1 MPVTA
6 AIIGGAVGLGSGL
19 YQTLSGA
26 SQQKRGQ
33 KAFEDAMAA
42 RPQYQISDTVKQQL
56 AEAQAR
62 YNAQNPAIAMA
73 YQQAQ
78 QGMAGQMAN
87 AQRNASSGA
96 QALAAGAGAQAQ
108 LQSITP
114 QLAAQQAAYSQQQ
127 QANLNQAQGLMTEE
141 QKTKFADQLAANQMR
156 QNYGLGLAQAGS
168 AMKSQGLGAM
178 VQGGL
183 GLASAGLSGQL
194 GGTKTLPEGVEMSSI
209 PSIGSTAG
217 TATSMPT
224 TMYKSG
230 IPNVPTSSLTYN
242 GLPTQANMI
251 QSVIPTLP
259 VGLSGPQQS
268 SISPNYLNP
277 IVKNDIPAIP
287 GQTANTLPVDNTGNL
302 RFSVKK
308 TFGQY
313 PFSVGNA
320 FPTPIY
326 PNYGSYGPNPF

>member
-62 YNAQNPAIAMA
+62 YNSQNPAIAMA

-87 AQRNASSGA
+87 AQRNAGSGA

-114 QLAAQQAAYSQQQ
+114 QLAAQQAAYQQQQ
-127 QANLNQAQGLMTEE
+127 QANLNQAQGLMSQEE
-141 QKTKFADQLAANQMR
+141 KTRFADLLAANQAK
-156 QNYGLGLAQAGS
+156 QNFGLGLAQAGS
-168 AMKSQGLGAM
+168 AMKSQGLGAIA
-178 VQGGL
+178 QGGMT
-183 GLASAGLSGQL
+183 LASAGINASAKTPTGVTNSNPFPSTLSNYDGTLSGA
-194 GGTKTLPEGVEMSSI
+194 TAPVSSGVQI
-209 PSIGSTAG
+209 TAPSNM
-217 TATSMPT
+217 TSAFTNPQT
-224 TMYKSG
+224 FYGFGWNSG
-230 IPNVPTSSLTYN
+230 
-242 GLPTQANMI
+242 
-251 QSVIPTLP
+251 
-259 VGLSGPQQS
+259 
-268 SISPNYLNP
+268 
-277 IVKNDIPAIP
+277 
-287 GQTANTLPVDNTGNL
+287 
-302 RFSVKK
+302 R
-308 TFGQY
+308 
-313 PFSVGNA
+313 
-320 FPTPIY
+320 
-326 PNYGSYGPNPF
+326 

>member
-1 MPVTA
+1 M
-6 AIIGGAVGLGSGL
+6 S
-19 YQTLSGA
+19 
-26 SQQKRGQ
+26 
-33 KAFEDAMAA
+33 A

-56 AEAQAR
+56 AEAQSR

-108 LQSITP
+108 LQSIAP

-127 QANLNQAQGLMTEE
+127 QANLNQARGLMTEE
-141 QKTKFADQLAANQMR
+141 QRTKFADMLATNQAR

-168 AMKSQGLGAM
+168 AMKSQGMGAL

-183 GLASAGLSGQL
+183 GLATAGLNANL
-194 GGTKTLPEGVEMSSI
+194 GGTKTLPQGVEMSSI
-209 PSIGSTAG
+209 PSIGDLSGVST
-217 TATSMPT
+217 TPTMPT
-224 TMYKSG
+224 AMYKSTMPT
-230 IPNVPTSSLTYN
+230 IPTSSITN
-242 GLPTQANMI
+242 
-251 QSVIPTLP
+251 SIP
-259 VGLSGPQQS
+259 
-268 SISPNYLNP
+268 SI
-277 IVKNDIPAIP
+277 A
-287 GQTANTLPVDNTGNL
+287 GQTTNLLPVDNTANL
-302 RFSVKK
+302 KLRKA
-308 TFGQY
+308 FGQQ
-313 PFSVGNA
+313 PFSNTNP

>member
-26 SQQKRGQ
+26 SQQKKGQ

-127 QANLNQAQGLMTEE
+127 QANLNQAQGLMSQEE
-141 QKTKFADQLAANQMR
+141 KTRFADLLAANQAR
-156 QNYGLGLAQAGS
+156 QNFGLGLAQAGS
-168 AMKSQGLGAM
+168 AMKSQGLGTIA
-178 VQGGL
+178 QGGMT
-183 GLASAGLSGQL
+183 LASAGLNAEFGGNKTTSAAAPTVANPGQYYNSAL
-194 GGTKTLPEGVEMSSI
+194 FNPAAPASPTAGLNTNAYMLRNNNPLVFAPSSFGGT
-209 PSIGSTAG
+209 
-217 TATSMPT
+217 
-224 TMYKSG
+224 
-230 IPNVPTSSLTYN
+230 
-242 GLPTQANMI
+242 
-251 QSVIPTLP
+251 
-259 VGLSGPQQS
+259 
-268 SISPNYLNP
+268 
-277 IVKNDIPAIP
+277 D
-287 GQTANTLPVDNTGNL
+287 
-302 RFSVKK
+302 
-308 TFGQY
+308 
-313 PFSVGNA
+313 PFSGLVFNK
-320 FPTPIY
+320 
-326 PNYGSYGPNPF
+326 